1 MRFRRTMRQKTQS
14 SGVRVAE
21 AMRSQSF
28 GQLGAQWA
36 VMSQRPK
43 LCGRESQDIKLP
55 LTMFTL
61 NPNPC
66 LLRLLPTTLFASEF
80 VACFGFSLMITFY
93 AAIYLDG
100 WKMQHVWQDFDCF
113 LKWVLKV
120 VSWIVWVEVVFI
132 QTKQSPKIGDK
143 APPLSFVP
151 RPPSNHRGVNPYK
164 GSPASSWSTL
174 STFVSHIF
182 FPWVSTSLYIC
193 AHLVC

>member
-1 MRFRRTMRQKTQS
+1 
-14 SGVRVAE
+14 
-21 AMRSQSF
+21 MRSQSF

-36 VMSQRPK
+36 VMSQRAK
-43 LCGRESQDIKLP
+43 LCSGEESLDIKLP

-151 RPPSNHRGVNPYK
+151 LHPLTTEVWILIRDLQLRHGQPCQPLSATSSFRESAHRRI
-164 GSPASSWSTL
+164 
-174 STFVSHIF
+174 FVHISCMQRKYMLK
-182 FPWVSTSLYIC
+182 WILCVC
-193 AHLVC
+193 ALL